1 MPGKPPYPR
10 VASIKPVEKGTPGK
24 SVTWYELRADYPAPD
39 TLISEHETEQEAID
53 AKDRYEDHKKE

>member
-10 VASIKPVEKGTPGK
+10 VANIKPVEKGSSGK
-24 SVTWYELRADYPAPD
+24 SVTWYELRADHPKPD

-53 AKDRYEDHKKE
+53 AKARYEDQQKG